1 MARPNAGPP
10 PVNTSALARR
20 DERKDITRYKVVA
33 EAFQREDRRADLR
46 AMLGSDELVDRFLSV
61 ALHAI
66 STDSNLL
73 LKATPESIIQ
83 AIRDSATLGLE
94 PTGLTGE
101 AWLVVYGD
109 KAKLMPGWRGYL
121 ARIRN
126 SGQVLY
132 ITTDVVYVNDEFR
145 YGSTENGKWYVHNPA
160 MPYKQEDGTY
170 LNPRGGYWGA
180 FAAATMLSG
189 YKDHEVMPEVEINF
203 IRDHYSEAVKQ
214 GRSSPWDTSW
224 GEMARK
230 TVLRRFAKR
239 LPQEA
244 VEQLLRLDA
253 EADEAAREA
262 VEAEARFRPTAAR
275 QAALRA
281 VGVEVAQEPTTAP
294 ESAPEAATEAATE
307 ADAEDVPF
315 EESLSATERARA
327 DDLSDLPPS
336 WRPE

>member
-1 MARPNAGPP
+1 MARPQSGPP
-10 PVNTSALARR
+10 PVQPSALARR

-46 AMLGSDELVDRFLSV
+46 AMLGSDELVDRFISV

-73 LKATPESIIQ
+73 LNATPESIIQ

-101 AWLVVYGD
+101 AWIFCYKGV
-109 KAKLMPGWRGYL
+109 AKLMPGWRGYL
-121 ARIRN
+121 RRIRN
-126 SGQVLY
+126 SPSVRD
-132 ITTDVVYVNDEFR
+132 IDVQLVYELDTFD
-145 YGSTENGKWYVHNPA
+145 YGWNQNGGWFDHHPAKPTRDPTNPG
-160 MPYKQEDGTY
+160 EY
-170 LNPRGGYWGA
+170 LDPRGGYWGVYA
-180 FAAATMLSG
+180 YAVMPSG
-189 YKDHEVMPEVEINF
+189 FVELEVMTESDVNF
-203 IRDHYSEAVKQ
+203 IRDHFSESVKS
-214 GRSSPWDTSW
+214 GKVSPWDTSY

-230 TVLRRFAKR
+230 TVLRRLAKR

-253 EADEAAREA
+253 AADEASHET
-262 VEAEARFRPTAAR
+262 AEEQARFRPTAAR

-294 ESAPEAATEAATE
+294 ESAPEAATEA
-307 ADAEDVPF
+307 DAEDVPF

>member
-1 MARPNAGPP
+1 MARPPMTAP
-10 PVNTSALARR
+10 PVNPSALAKK
-20 DERKDITRYKVVA
+20 EVRKDVARYLQVA

-46 AMLGSDELVDRFLSV
+46 AMLGSNDLVDRFLSV

-73 LKATPESIIQ
+73 LNATPESIIQ

-101 AWLVVYGD
+101 AWIICF
-109 KAKLMPGWRGYL
+109 KNQAKLMPGWRGYL

-126 SGQVLY
+126 SGQVIY
-132 ITTDVVYVNDEFR
+132 ITTDVVYANDEFR
-145 YGSTENGKWYVHNPA
+145 YGSNENGKWYIHNPA

-189 YKDHEVMPEVEINF
+189 YKDHEVMPEVEINYV
-203 IRDHYSEAVKQ
+203 RDHFSESVKQ

-239 LPQEA
+239 LPQSA

-253 EADEAAREA
+253 AVDEAAREA
-262 VEAEARFRPTAAR
+262 AEEERRIAPSAAR

-281 VGVEVAQEPTTAP
+281 VGAEVVNVSTEEPDD
-294 ESAPEAATEAATE
+294 APEAATEAETAAPETVE
-307 ADAEDVPF
+307 PEPRTVQD
-315 EESLSATERARA
+315 S
-327 DDLSDLPPS
+327 DLSDLPEG
-336 WRPE
+336 WH